1 LTQSGLNDFIDGFL
15 ENIETFE
22 NIKQTYSNNKKI
34 CEVTNSILRII
45 NPQQKETFVNINN
58 SNKTKDLIEDFPSNH
73 NNENLLGNFKDSKTS
88 HNEIKTENNSKILC
102 ETNNSNKIFEIFSQS
117 GDSFVN
123 RDNCNQLINSTKD
136 AIFQEQQNGT
146 KSQQFSFVKKT
157 NNNVNKSVENQKDV
171 AFNKVNSKSG
181 NLVDVFTELN
191 IKSSDEVTVS
201 SQGSTSGSHENTK
214 TFGFIRSKNPS
225 TTVENIIPSI
235 NYHNTQNPI
244 PTVDL
249 TKSTFFLTR
258 IQC

>member
-1 LTQSGLNDFIDGFL
+1 LNDFIDGFL

-22 NIKQTYSNNKKI
+22 NIKQTYSNNRKI

-58 SNKTKDLIEDFPSNH
+58 SNKTNDLIEDLTSNH
-73 NNENLLGNFKDSKTS
+73 NNENLLANFTDAKTS
-88 HNEIKTENNSKILC
+88 QYEIETENNSKTLC

-117 GDSFVN
+117 GDQFVN
-123 RDNCNQLINSTKD
+123 RSNSNHLINSTKD
-136 AIFQEQQNGT
+136 VIFQQQQNGT

-157 NNNVNKSVENQKDV
+157 NNNGNQSLENQKDV

-181 NLVDVFTELN
+181 NLVEVFTELN

-201 SQGSTSGSHENTK
+201 SQGSTSGSHENPK
-214 TFGFIRSKNPS
+214 TFGFIKSKNPS
-225 TTVENIIPSI
+225 TTVENIIPII

-249 TKSTFFLTR
+249 TKSIFFLTR